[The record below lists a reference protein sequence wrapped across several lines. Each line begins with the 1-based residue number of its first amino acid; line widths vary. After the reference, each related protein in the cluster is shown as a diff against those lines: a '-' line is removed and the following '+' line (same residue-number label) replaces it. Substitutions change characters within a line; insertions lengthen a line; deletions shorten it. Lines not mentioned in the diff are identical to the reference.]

1 MKFKKSFLNDSGFS
15 EQSVLQN
22 DIILTAESKT
32 SYMFYRPDVRSQF
45 KQALERCQFEKAE
58 KIIKSNDPYLFCEE
72 GDDYEYCM
80 HELYHAWFSNLIS
93 NASDFTGDHKIIFNK
108 EKKFDEKM
116 DLIKKT
122 ADNLDYHELT
132 AFLYDHSFPCV
143 VNLFLFMKYVKERAV
158 QEYEKLVAR
167 TNCSQDSN
175 PGNDDEEIEFLSG
188 SKQTDALLN
197 KLKTYLQLNDEYDA
211 DEFGEFKSETMISTF
226 LNISHTTD
234 FGLLTDIWERHK
246 EETTGLLNPEN
257 INTALDSLTKNVFP
271 KPEKIEELLVFLYTS
286 NENPFLPSVI
296 QTQPELLIPSCNW
309 LAKLV
314 MSPKIKE
321 LPVKTIL
328 RIINCHIKAIQQPVY
343 QSQTDEQVGALSEP
357 DQMAINQYLV
367 SPTVQQLN
375 AFSHKLT
382 RFDKLMTELD
392 ISYSHDELKSLLI
405 QSSSGG
411 EAEKLKVCEKL
422 LESVPVLTIDS
433 ICNNQLTKYLND
445 YCPTETLDEIL
456 TFYLS
461 KKSLKQEIFIQII
474 SNISCP
480 IQKLSAIHQN
490 IKNYN
495 VWESDLKK
503 LVEKFIK
510 GEYRTYFS
518 QDHQELSE
526 IEQLYKK
533 QIYEE
538 FLQEHHVS
546 FSDLND
552 PDIGHVLFSNEDFAR
567 QAYELG
573 LQDDLK
579 VKIAENIENE
589 KQKLYNAYNFF
600 INDPE
605 EHDIVKENV
614 RIETCEFLDSK
625 NSEENFITQNQIM
638 TLGEK
643 CATLQLDTKPTS
655 VSLDDETS
663 MEEPS
668 VFLDSDV
675 DIDSQTKH
683 PICILSDSSVR
694 MAFLKNYIFAQIHDG
709 KTLSFSDFSE
719 FYPSVRTEEYIL
731 AITQGIV
738 EKYSDG
744 NNSSFDQSV
753 ITADHDMNYNE
764 SLDVVFYKI
773 INFVVS
779 ILQNNTEID
788 HEVFND
794 FLKQVFV
801 NSNLASSKIKVS
813 LIYDEILYK
822 LLPLARSQVG
832 ENYVQALDYYY
843 EMIKMISRGCDGRL
857 IDIFDSLVNEHDVL
871 KSLSRNF
878 NKKGF
883 ESPIIMHIFRRYD
896 AIVSELKTEEK
907 LDFLA
912 LSVSLILDLS
922 SYSKKYF
929 NTKQV
934 QTVVDKYTSPEDL
947 FEQWKKSD
955 LTNPIDSS
963 WKMLLACTSS
973 HDSLPDEYKKSVLV
987 KVLNMFTG
995 RILKV

>member
-1 MKFKKSFLNDSGFS
+1 
-15 EQSVLQN
+15 
-22 DIILTAESKT
+22 
-32 SYMFYRPDVRSQF
+32 
-45 KQALERCQFEKAE
+45 
-58 KIIKSNDPYLFCEE
+58 
-72 GDDYEYCM
+72 
-80 HELYHAWFSNLIS
+80 
-93 NASDFTGDHKIIFNK
+93 
-108 EKKFDEKM
+108 
-116 DLIKKT
+116 
-122 ADNLDYHELT
+122 
-132 AFLYDHSFPCV
+132 
-143 VNLFLFMKYVKERAV
+143 MKYIKERAV

-167 TNCSQDSN
+167 TYPSQEST
-175 PGNDDEEIEFLSG
+175 PGNDDEEIEYLSG

-211 DEFGEFKSETMISTF
+211 DEFSEFKSETMISTF

-234 FGLLTDIWERHK
+234 FRLLSDIWERHK

-271 KPEKIEELLVFLYTS
+271 KAEKIEELLVFLYTS
-286 NENPFLPSVI
+286 DENPFLPSVI
-296 QTQPELLIPSCNW
+296 KAQPELLIPSCNW

-314 MSPKIKE
+314 ISPKIKE

-343 QSQTDEQVGALSEP
+343 HVQSDDQVGAQSEP
-357 DQMAINQYLV
+357 DQMAINQHLV

-382 RFDKLMTELD
+382 RFDKLMTDLG
-392 ISYSHDELKSLLI
+392 ISYSHDELKSLLM

-433 ICNNQLTKYLND
+433 ICNNQLTKYLTE
-445 YCPTETLDEIL
+445 YSPTVTLDEIL

-480 IQKLSAIHQN
+480 IQKLSAMHQN
-490 IKNYN
+490 IKNYI
-495 VWESDLKK
+495 VWEQDLKK
-503 LVEKFIK
+503 LVKKFLK

-552 PDIGHVLFSNEDFAR
+552 PDIGHVLFSNEDFAA

-579 VKIAENIENE
+579 VKIAENIPND

-600 INDPE
+600 TNDPE

-614 RIETCEFLDSK
+614 MIETSEFLDAKS
-625 NSEENFITQNQIM
+625 SDEDFITQNQIM
-638 TLGEK
+638 ALGQK
-643 CATLQLDTKPTS
+643 CAILQSDTKSSS
-655 VSLDDETS
+655 VSLDGEKTLED
-663 MEEPS
+663 PV
-668 VFLDSDV
+668 VFSDAEL

-683 PICILSDSSVR
+683 PVCVLSDSRVR
-694 MAFLKNYIFAQIHDG
+694 MTFLKKYIFAQVHDG
-709 KTLSFSDFSE
+709 KTLKFSDFSE
-719 FYPSVRTEEYIL
+719 FYTSVRAEEYIL
-731 AITQGIV
+731 AVTEGIV

-753 ITADHDMNYNE
+753 ITADHDMNYKE
-764 SLDVVFYKI
+764 SLDVVFHKI

-779 ILQNNTEID
+779 ILENNSEID
-788 HEVFND
+788 HEVFNN
-794 FLKQVFV
+794 FLKQVFI
-801 NSNLASSKIKVS
+801 NSNIASSKAKGSSIF
-813 LIYDEILYK
+813 DDILYK

-843 EMIKMISRGCDGRL
+843 EMIKMISRGCDIRL
-857 IDIFDSLVNEHDVL
+857 IEIFDSLVNEHDVL
-871 KSLSRNF
+871 KALSRNF
-878 NKKGF
+878 DKKGF

-912 LSVSLILDLS
+912 LSVSIILDLS
-922 SYSKKYF
+922 SYSKTYF

-934 QTVVDKYTSPEDL
+934 QTVVDKYTSSEDL

-955 LTNPIDSS
+955 LTNSIDSS

-973 HDSLPDEYKKSVLV
+973 HDTLPDEYKKSVLV

-995 RILKV
+995 RIEQIKISSSLSIVMTHKLNIALVQIVKTTDIF